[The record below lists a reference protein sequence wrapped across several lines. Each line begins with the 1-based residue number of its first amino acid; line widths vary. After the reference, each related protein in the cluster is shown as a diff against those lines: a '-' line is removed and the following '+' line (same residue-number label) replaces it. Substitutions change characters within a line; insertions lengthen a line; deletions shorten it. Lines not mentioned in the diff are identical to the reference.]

1 MKFCLSFIV
10 LSLWL
15 TAFVRAQNVQFRDT
29 RSSYNDGA
37 GKTAKEQD
45 QNLQLRN
52 FSTDKSFEAGNVRLK
67 SFLTRDFEGGK
78 KAVDTQKSYI
88 SKESPD
94 AGREALFNVG
104 NREEVDAAFAAA
116 EEMARE
122 GKRSYGRASK
132 EFPDI
137 ELIYEP
143 KEYLG
148 PETQK
153 DKRASTM
160 RNMGKPTLTVDEV
173 RDLLNSPGSTRQDIT
188 GP

>member
-1 MKFCLSFIV
+1 MVLGILLPGFIC
-10 LSLWL
+10 
-15 TAFVRAQNVQFRDT
+15 AENIQFRDT
-29 RSSYNDGA
+29 RSSYADGQGRSA
-37 GKTAKEQD
+37 REQD
-45 QNLQLRN
+45 QTLQLKN
-52 FSTDKSFEAGNVRLK
+52 FSSDKSFDAGNVRLK

-78 KAVDTQKSYI
+78 KALDTQKSYI
-88 SKESPD
+88 SKESSD

-104 NREEVDAAFAAA
+104 NRAEVDAAFAAA
-116 EEMARE
+116 EEAARE
-122 GKRSYGRASK
+122 GNRTYNRASQ
-132 EFPDI
+132 EFPDM

-160 RNMGKPTLTVDEV
+160 RNMDKPILSVDEV